1 MRARA
6 ACVIRLTVAGN
17 GDAQDVEVFSAIG
30 DPVMNPATQL
40 KRGSAVFTVFWIA
53 GMLWWNARARQ
64 RNRDD
69 DLRSHR
75 RLRLVSRH
83 ALATGPRPVAT
94 RPRRRLGSE
103 AISPRAGLTSTPV
116 YFLSLCRFFFFL

>member
-53 GMLWWNARARQ
+53 GMLWWSGSLAPGNVIATTVCGLIVGYAWYRVMRWQLARG
-64 RNRDD
+64 
-69 DLRSHR
+69 
-75 RLRLVSRH
+75 RLPPGPD
-83 ALATGPRPVAT
+83 TGSAAKP
-94 RPRRRLGSE
+94 
-103 AISPRAGLTSTPV
+103 
-116 YFLSLCRFFFFL
+116 